1 MVKQAVIL
9 AAGMGTRLLPITR
22 VIPKPM
28 LPIGTRPILDFV
40 VEELEQSH
48 IEDIIMVVGH
58 KRELIQE
65 YYRDNPRVR
74 FVVQDQINGTAP
86 ALYLTKELL
95 RHEPF
100 GICYADDIFDYRVPV
115 MKQLMEQFHSLGAR
129 LVTGVEEVS
138 RAELQI
144 YNSLSLTS
152 IKSDL
157 FELHQIIEKPQDAF
171 PSSYTST
178 GRFIATH
185 ELFDE
190 IEQLKAGAGSQEIY
204 LTEAINRLISRGEA
218 FGFAYAGKR
227 WDTGTKENW
236 IRTSHALSCR
246 S

>member
-9 AAGMGTRLLPITR
+9 AAGLGKRLHPITK

-28 LPIGTRPILDFV
+28 LPIGTKPILDFV
-40 VEELEQSH
+40 VEELEQSQ

-65 YYRDNPRVR
+65 YYQDNPKVR

-86 ALYLTKELL
+86 ALYLAKELL
-95 RHEPF
+95 RKEPF
-100 GICYADDIFDYRVPV
+100 GICYADDIFDYTIPV
-115 MKQLMEQFHSLGAR
+115 MKQLIDHHHSLGAR

-144 YNSLSLTS
+144 YNSLSVKS
-152 IKSDL
+152 IKPDL
-157 FELHQIIEKPQDAF
+157 FELHQIIEKPQDDY
-171 PSSYTST
+171 PSNYTST

-190 IEQLKAGAGSQEIY
+190 IEQLRSDEGAEIY
-204 LTEAINRLISRGEA
+204 LTEAINRLISRGN
-218 FGFAYAGKR
+218 AYGVAYEGKR

-236 IRTSHALSCR
+236 IKAINALSYK

>member
-9 AAGMGTRLLPITR
+9 AAGLGTRLHPITK

-28 LPIGTRPILDFV
+28 LPIGTKPILDFV
-40 VEELEQSH
+40 VEELEQSQ

-65 YYRDNPRVR
+65 YYKNNPKVR
-74 FVVQDQINGTAP
+74 FVVQDQINGTGP
-86 ALYLTKELL
+86 ALYLTKGLL

-100 GICYADDIFDYRVPV
+100 GICYADDIFQYTIPV
-115 MKQLMEQFHSLGAR
+115 MKQLIEQYQSLGAR

-144 YNSLSLTS
+144 YNSLSLKS
-152 IKSDL
+152 IKQDL
-157 FELHQIIEKPQDAF
+157 FELHQIIEKPQDDY

-190 IEQLKAGAGSQEIY
+190 IEQLRSDEGKEIY
-204 LTEAINRLISRGEA
+204 LTEAINRLILRGNA
-218 FGFAYAGKR
+218 YGVAYAGKR

-236 IRTSHALSCR
+236 IKAINVLS
-246 S
+246 